1 MAVRGQLE
9 IQFNWIFILVAG
21 AVILGFFFSIIVK
34 QQNVSEQKLA
44 ISLVNELD
52 AITTGASVAKG
63 AAQRLDLPKAGIDF
77 ACSSECT
84 CSFSIGKV
92 SRDFKDKLL
101 FAPKRIEGDDI
112 VFWTLDWKIPFRA
125 TNFLFAT
132 NERIKY
138 FFVTDDSQESQ
149 QLKAKVQALIPEQVN
164 ADFITLA
171 DVDCNTNPECVR
183 NENYVQVKLV
193 FLNIDPNFGGLQLH
207 ESFSDTTISAAL
219 ITPDY
224 VNFYKR
230 KNLRSQ
236 EFDAARAYYVGDAG
250 LFASIFA
257 EDEQMFRCNLQE
269 ASRKLGY
276 VSKVLADRMEVFR
289 GDAELIAQ
297 GCPYNPGTLDAIR
310 TLAVSQ
316 ASALNADVLV
326 LRDHAS
332 TLNIEN
338 EALLRQSCPTLY

>member
-9 IQFNWIFILVAG
+9 IQFNWIFILIAG
-21 AVILGFFFSIIVK
+21 TVILGFFFSIIVK
-34 QQNVSEQKLA
+34 QQSVSEQKLA

-77 ACSSECT
+77 SCSEECACA
-84 CSFSIGKV
+84 FSIGKV
-92 SRDFKDKLL
+92 SRDFKDKIM
-101 FAPKRIEGDDI
+101 FAPKRIEGDEI
-112 VFWTLDWKIPFRA
+112 VFWTLDWKVPFRA

-138 FFVTDDSQESQ
+138 FFVADDSQESQ
-149 QLKAKVQALIPEQVN
+149 QLRAKVQALVPEQVN
-164 ADFITLA
+164 ADFITLT
-171 DVDCNTNPECVR
+171 DVDCASTPDCVR

-207 ESFSDTTISAAL
+207 DSFAETTISAAL

-230 KNLRSQ
+230 KNLVSQ
-236 EFDAARAYYVGDAG
+236 EFDASRAYYVGDAG
-250 LFASIFA
+250 LFAAIFA
-257 EDEQMFRCNLQE
+257 EDEIMFRCNLQE
-269 ASRKLGY
+269 ASRKLSY
-276 VSKVLADRMEVFR
+276 VSKVLADRAEVFR

-297 GCPYNPGTLDAIR
+297 GCPYNPGTLEAIR
-310 TLAVSQ
+310 MLAASQ
-316 ASALNADVLV
+316 ANELSADILA

-338 EALLRQSCPTLY
+338 DALLRQSCPTLY